1 MRRSEWEDR
10 CKRHPEH
17 RLSKGVCPYCLRD
30 RLAHLS
36 ASSSAT
42 NTTRAS
48 SSATTSPSY
57 SSGAGSPIRHAAL
70 SADVSSVHVVDGVS
84 TFVNVAA
91 FSQPLMTSSVN
102 RKPAA
107 GQEEPSR
114 EAAKGKKEE
123 AKRKKSSSSK
133 KKKIGRFLSRLVGA
147 EKRPQT
153 GDGDGGELFHSKTMK
168 EKTSH
173 RWPGGNPIGPY
184 RRGRYASSFLVTIRT
199 ERGKRG

>member
-42 NTTRAS
+42 TTTRAS

-57 SSGAGSPIRHAAL
+57 SSGAGSPTRHAAL
-70 SADVSSVHVVDGVS
+70 SADVSSVHVVDGGS
-84 TFVNVAA
+84 SFVNVAA
-91 FSQPLMTSSVN
+91 FSQPLMPSSVN
-102 RKPAA
+102 RKPEA

-114 EAAKGKKEE
+114 EAAKGNEE
-123 AKRKKSSSSK
+123 VKRKKSGKK

-147 EKRPQT
+147 EKRRQT

-173 RWPGGNPIGPY
+173 RWV
-184 RRGRYASSFLVTIRT
+184 FF
-199 ERGKRG
+199 

>member
-42 NTTRAS
+42 TTTRAS
-48 SSATTSPSY
+48 SSATSPSY
-57 SSGAGSPIRHAAL
+57 SSGAASPPRHYGAL
-70 SADVSSVHVVDGVS
+70 SADISSVHVVGAGS
-84 TFVNVAA
+84 SFVNVAA
-91 FSQPLMTSSVN
+91 FSQPLMPSSVS
-102 RKPAA
+102 RKPAGG
-107 GQEEPSR
+107 GQEEQRRDASG
-114 EAAKGKKEE
+114 KGKQQEV
-123 AKRKKSSSSK
+123 KRKKSG

-147 EKRPQT
+147 EKRRQS

-168 EKTSH
+168 EKTAH
-173 RWPGGNPIGPY
+173 KWV
-184 RRGRYASSFLVTIRT
+184 FF
-199 ERGKRG
+199 

>member
-42 NTTRAS
+42 TTTRAS

-57 SSGAGSPIRHAAL
+57 SSGAGSPPPHHTEL
-70 SADVSSVHVVDGVS
+70 SADVSSVHVVGAGS
-84 TFVNVAA
+84 SFVNVTA
-91 FSQPLMTSSVN
+91 FSQPLMPSSVN

-107 GQEEPSR
+107 GRQEEPGR
-114 EAAKGKKEE
+114 EAAKGKQQEV
-123 AKRKKSSSSK
+123 KRKKSGK

-147 EKRPQT
+147 DKRRQT

-168 EKTSH
+168 EKTAH
-173 RWPGGNPIGPY
+173 KWV
-184 RRGRYASSFLVTIRT
+184 FF
-199 ERGKRG
+199 

>member
-17 RLSKGVCPYCLRD
+17 RMSKGVCPYCLRD

-42 NTTRAS
+42 TTTRAS
-48 SSATTSPSY
+48 SSATSSASY
-57 SSGAGSPIRHAAL
+57 SSGCRSPPYLR
-70 SADVSSVHVVDGVS
+70 DFSSVHVVSGGAGGES
-84 TFVNVAA
+84 FVNVAA
-91 FSQPLMTSSVN
+91 FSQPLMPTSVN

-107 GQEEPSR
+107 AGIRQEEEPG
-114 EAAKGKKEE
+114 KGKQQEE
-123 AKRKKSSSSK
+123 VKRKKSGKK

-147 EKRPQT
+147 DKRRQT
-153 GDGDGGELFHSKTMK
+153 GDGGDGGELFHSKTMK

-173 RWPGGNPIGPY
+173 KWV
-184 RRGRYASSFLVTIRT
+184 FF
-199 ERGKRG
+199 